1 MTTLA
6 GHSLTM
12 NTLSLIGQVDQ
23 SQIQNALSWVLGVA
37 FIASILIVGIIW
49 VAKRAPS
56 MVSLA
61 LYGIAFL
68 LLCLPIFGL
77 TTQTQQKETYKAVA
91 IPWNITAVRST
102 AGTKSIEMAPYGEI
116 KKGDMLLKASSP
128 ELDAKR
134 RSLESQARKLEFD
147 KRLIEANL
155 ALPGEKPILDIDGM
169 HESAPDEGNRRL
181 LRQYRAELQSLELQ
195 GLPLKREI
203 ARLEIDLQ
211 HANEECEQF
220 RRLQSDGFASS
231 AEVRGKEKVALKVN
245 TDASAYRTHLK
256 SIEVQSAAIQEKIE
270 ALDNDETL
278 IASTDDAQSASATAH
293 RSTTHQVMRDHKTT
307 KLAQI
312 DLQLEAI
319 RHEIASIESKLI
331 HVAPHD
337 GVVVW
342 QHPSPRSA
350 VPGTPLVA
358 MSKAG
363 ESGVLL
369 KVCDEK
375 MRNVINQGDSE
386 LSIDV
391 VQHDFRSKE
400 SKFDAKCVVYQTGSE
415 QDCTGTC
422 ELLLTTPA
430 PAVLVHSLL
439 THDSMPLEVL
449 VDQETDSDAS
459 WVSFIQ

>member
-1 MTTLA
+1 
-6 GHSLTM
+6 M
-12 NTLSLIGQVDQ
+12 NTISLLGQVDQ
-23 SQIQNALSWVLGVA
+23 SQIQNALTWVLGVA

-49 VAKRAPS
+49 VVKRAPS

-77 TTQTQQKETYKAVA
+77 TTQTQQQETYKAVA

-102 AGTKSIEMAPYGEI
+102 SGTTAIEMAPYGDI
-116 KKGDMLLKASSP
+116 KKGDILLKASSP
-128 ELDAKR
+128 ELDAEL
-134 RSLESQARKLEFD
+134 RSLEAQARKLEFD
-147 KRLIEANL
+147 KRLIQANL
-155 ALPGEKPILDIDGM
+155 SLPGEKPLMNIDGIRQSDPN
-169 HESAPDEGNRRL
+169 EENRQL
-181 LRQYRAELQSLELQ
+181 LRQYRAELKSLEMQ
-195 GLPLKREI
+195 RLPLQREVS
-203 ARLEIDLQ
+203 RLEIDLQ
-211 HANEECEQF
+211 HANEETEQF
-220 RRLQSDGFASS
+220 RTLQSDGFASS
-231 AEVRGKEKVALKVN
+231 AEVRGKEKVAKKLSS
-245 TDASAYRTHLK
+245 DASAYRTHLQT
-256 SIEVQSAAIQEKIE
+256 IEDQIVAIQAKI
-270 ALDNDETL
+270 ANLDNNETL
-278 IASTDDAQSASATAH
+278 IVKQAVDQ
-293 RSTTHQVMRDHKTT
+293 STTSTKAHSITHQMLNDHKST

-319 RHEIASIESKLI
+319 RHEISSIESKLI

-369 KVCDEK
+369 KVSDAK
-375 MRNVINQGDSE
+375 MKDVLSTGISE

-430 PAVLVHSLL
+430 PAVLVHGLL
-439 THDSMPLEVL
+439 NHDTMPLEL
-449 VDQETDSDAS
+449 IVDQETDSEAS
-459 WVSFIQ
+459 WVSFIE